1 MSRNRLA
8 QTAVAEVTELELR
21 SEAST
26 VRRISGDLLQA
37 CVDFPLGLDGLA
49 RQCLKHEPPLPI
61 ELEHAIDVTEE
72 AVMPLASMFAGPPG
86 LILQGDGASLIAK
99 ALQLSGNAQAVLSL
113 EEVES
118 LFNRL
123 VAVSQGRP
131 ATQESLP
138 ADVGVFASLL
148 ILREFMHHLHF
159 SSVTLPVG

>member
-1 MSRNRLA
+1 
-8 QTAVAEVTELELR
+8 
-21 SEAST
+21 
-26 VRRISGDLLQA
+26 
-37 CVDFPLGLDGLA
+37 
-49 RQCLKHEPPLPI
+49 
-61 ELEHAIDVTEE
+61 
-72 AVMPLASMFAGPPG
+72 MPLASVFAGPPG

-148 ILREFMHHLHF
+148 IVREFMHHLHF